1 MIEFRVLNNSMT
13 SVGNS
18 VVKFAVNGGTD
29 GSSCLTVTTDTAKQ
43 TYDNGQIWTE
53 RILLKVNE
61 MFVKDKTSTVDG
73 VE

>member
-29 GSSCLTVTTDTAKQ
+29 GSSCLTVTTDTAK
-43 TYDNGQIWTE
+43 
-53 RILLKVNE
+53 
-61 MFVKDKTSTVDG
+61 
-73 VE
+73 